1 MVKMDDK
8 GILMISSVFFALG
21 TVIFTMSTMPGSFG
35 NSTKYVKKD
44 DTSSELKLNDISIP
58 LILSSGTI
66 LSILFLAVMIYM
78 TLNDNKKK

>member
-1 MVKMDDK
+1 MDDK